1 VQQEKL
7 TPEKAV
13 EILAR
18 HGTNVT
24 VEEAQLILGFMYIL
38 ANIALNQYL
47 NDESSRSIYPGEHG
61 RAGGQGL

>member
-1 VQQEKL
+1 MEHEKL

-18 HGTNVT
+18 HGTQVT
-24 VEEAQLILGFMYIL
+24 VEEAQLILDFMYIL

-47 NDESSRSIYPGEHG
+47 NDESSGPIYPGEHRRTG
-61 RAGGQGL
+61 